1 MANTAKK
8 NFDHPIH
15 LVGLPKRFLLA
26 QTKGPT
32 IKTHKTNFYVHR
44 LRTLLIL
51 CLDVRSRND
60 CQRLCSY
67 SLNFELLSKLFE
79 IYFNHITVSPQNFG
93 KSSTH
98 RKSPFLEVSI
108 LGYGLSVRS
117 HPPIHKNS
125 NISTTNEGMFMKFKT
140 SADKTCIDLHINFHK
155 DPCMHW
161 PTVSIHISSYSQ
173 VFT

>member
-1 MANTAKK
+1 M
-8 NFDHPIH
+8 
-15 LVGLPKRFLLA
+15 
-26 QTKGPT
+26 
-32 IKTHKTNFYVHR
+32 
-44 LRTLLIL
+44 
-51 CLDVRSRND
+51 SRNQG
-60 CQRLCSY
+60 QRLCSH
-67 SLNFELLSKLFE
+67 SLNFDLLSKSFG

-125 NISTTNEGMFMKFKT
+125 NFSTTNEGMFMKFDIY
-140 SADKTCIDLHINFHK
+140 AIKTCIDLHINFHK

-161 PTVSIHISSYSQ
+161 PTVSINISAYLQ
-173 VFT
+173 IFTL